1 MCFTASENGCA
12 KKKMFLTREMSFLKN
27 IKGVQ
32 YSLREILFLEIMSLY
47 ERNIYFYWRKDIFGN
62 KCIHYCSKEPQ

>member
-12 KKKMFLTREMSFLKN
+12 KKKMFLTREMFFLKN

-47 ERNIYFYWRKDIFGN
+47 ERNVYF
-62 KCIHYCSKEPQ
+62 